1 MSRLGAAGAVAQ
13 LVADVPLSSVQVV
26 EFEKMLTLLNFPKC
40 FFFFFIVYLL
50 SYGFDVIKGEGIEG
64 GANQQAWENWS
75 NDGTEQEVAKLME
88 EDVGAAM
95 QLLQSKA
102 LCIMP
107 VSLASAIF
115 RARPPNAPTLVK
127 PESNP
132 PS

>member
-1 MSRLGAAGAVAQ
+1 V
-13 LVADVPLSSVQVV
+13 
-26 EFEKMLTLLNFPKC
+26 F